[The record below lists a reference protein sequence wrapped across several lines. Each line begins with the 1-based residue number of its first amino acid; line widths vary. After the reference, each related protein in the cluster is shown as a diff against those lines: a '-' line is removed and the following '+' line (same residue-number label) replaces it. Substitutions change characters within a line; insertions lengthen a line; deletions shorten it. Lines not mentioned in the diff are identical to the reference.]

1 MYIYMCIYTHT
12 YIYRGYPDT
21 YTYITYIHIYA
32 YTTYITSIHLDHIYI
47 YMCTYVHMHIN
58 TYVHIFIYIYI
69 YVFTD
74 EIYSTP
80 IADSSLIRLNESVD
94 CPRKLPK

>member
-32 YTTYITSIHLDHIYI
+32 YTTYITSIHLDRIYI

-58 TYVHIFIYIYI
+58 TYVHIFIYIYMCSQMR
-69 YVFTD
+69 FTV
-74 EIYSTP
+74 P
-80 IADSSLIRLNESVD
+80 PLLIPVSFA
-94 CPRKLPK
+94 

>member
-32 YTTYITSIHLDHIYI
+32 YTTYITSIHLDRIYI
-47 YMCTYVHMHIN
+47 YVYIRTYAHKHVCTYIH
-58 TYVHIFIYIYI
+58 IYI